1 MITVIIPTL
10 NEAPNVAR
18 LVHRLSREGA
28 AHEVIVVDGGSAD
41 DTVGQ
46 ALRHGATVIRSPAG
60 RGHQL
65 RRGADAAGGEI
76 LLFLHADCVFPTGG
90 LLRIEETLAAAPRLV
105 GGNFRLLFDGDTAF
119 SRRLTDFYA
128 WIRCR
133 GLYYGDSGV
142 FVRREAYDAMGGI
155 RPIAVMEDFD
165 RSVYALL
172 IDAREGQSRSDA
184 AFEEAFEEIRP
195 RVLSGFRRVAVV
207 VETAAGALQVNRH
220 SLTDRAKFRPY
231 RDLEEAWD
239 YVSED
244 GE

>member
-18 LVHRLSREGA
+18 LVHGLSREGTV
-28 AHEVIVVDGGSAD
+28 HEVIVVDGGSGD

-119 SRRLTDFYA
+119 SRRLTEFYA
-128 WIRCR
+128 WIRRR

-155 RPIAVMEDFD
+155 RAIAVMEDFD
-165 RSVYALL
+165 FTRRLEKFGETCCIAAPPLVTSSRRFQGKHPVRIVCGWLVMHALFYFGAPPSL
-172 IDAREGQSRSDA
+172 LARLYYGRGYPRA
-184 AFEEAFEEIRP
+184 RP
-195 RVLSGFRRVAVV
+195 N
-207 VETAAGALQVNRH
+207 T
-220 SLTDRAKFRPY
+220 
-231 RDLEEAWD
+231 
-239 YVSED
+239 
-244 GE
+244 